1 MVSLCFVHP
10 NSTLVFCAIY
20 PAFPQKW
27 LRLQKLQFFLSQ
39 FPLPSLEG
47 DNNIYINI
55 YILLSII
62 ITYNLKVLEIPY
74 TPSAENC
81 NFCNRNHCN
90 HLRPEPTVTGRSEG
104 GSKAARP
111 VKCDVLGYKK
121 ADNAVRLHIKSSDT
135 VKRSVARPAKNCYGV
150 CEGKGQY

>member
-10 NSTLVFCAIY
+10 NSTFVFCAIY
-20 PAFPQKW
+20 LDFPKKW

-47 DNNIYINI
+47 DNNI
-55 YILLSII
+55 LLSIV

-121 ADNAVRLHIKSSDT
+121 S
-135 VKRSVARPAKNCYGV
+135 G
-150 CEGKGQY
+150 

>member
-47 DNNIYINI
+47 DNNIYI
-55 YILLSII
+55 YII
-62 ITYNLKVLEIPY
+62 IIYYYYLQSE
-74 TPSAENC
+74 SS
-81 NFCNRNHCN
+81 RNPLYP
-90 HLRPEPTVTGRSEG
+90 LR
-104 GSKAARP
+104 
-111 VKCDVLGYKK
+111 
-121 ADNAVRLHIKSSDT
+121 
-135 VKRSVARPAKNCYGV
+135 
-150 CEGKGQY
+150 

>member
-55 YILLSII
+55 YYYLLLLLTI
-62 ITYNLKVLEIPY
+62 
-74 TPSAENC
+74 
-81 NFCNRNHCN
+81 
-90 HLRPEPTVTGRSEG
+90 
-104 GSKAARP
+104 
-111 VKCDVLGYKK
+111 
-121 ADNAVRLHIKSSDT
+121 
-135 VKRSVARPAKNCYGV
+135 
-150 CEGKGQY
+150 

>member
-1 MVSLCFVHP
+1 M
-10 NSTLVFCAIY
+10 
-20 PAFPQKW
+20 
-27 LRLQKLQFFLSQ
+27 SQ
-39 FPLPSLEG
+39 FPFPSLEE
-47 DNNIYINI
+47 DNNIYKYI

-62 ITYNLKVLEIPY
+62 ITYNLKALEILY

-135 VKRSVARPAKNCYGV
+135 VKRSVARPAKNRYGV